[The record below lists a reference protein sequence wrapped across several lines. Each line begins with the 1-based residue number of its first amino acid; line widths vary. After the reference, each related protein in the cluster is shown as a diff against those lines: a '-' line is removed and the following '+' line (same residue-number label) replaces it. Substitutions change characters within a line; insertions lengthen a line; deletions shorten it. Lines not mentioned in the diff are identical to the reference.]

1 MTEPTPLSFIEPH
14 EEEEAKRFILEHLTE
29 AYKKLDND
37 WGRKAPMDLPR
48 ASGYHMYVKLFVRDE
63 DVGQLKDDKGNLIID
78 ATGRPVSII
87 IPESVRAND
96 KYSSCVGLVIAQ
108 GPEAYQG
115 ERFKKSGPWCKVGD
129 WIIFPRNEGT
139 QILYRRIPMHIIP
152 DDRCLG
158 IVSDP
163 TYVTRD

>member
-1 MTEPTPLSFIEPH
+1 M
-14 EEEEAKRFILEHLTE
+14 
-29 AYKKLDND
+29 
-37 WGRKAPMDLPR
+37 
-48 ASGYHMYVKLFVRDE
+48 RDE